1 MKRRDSISRV
11 VAALVGVV
19 PIAAFAQATTPAA
32 ARAEALARLALAG
45 AIVLSVLAVG
55 VGLLLYW
62 RGRRRAVS
70 DRRRIRELFGTP
82 ARTTAVLD
90 AAPAG
95 FFEWSAL
102 SGLETCSSGLAHS
115 LGASPVAVKTFRDL
129 SPYFSESDFAGLEVA
144 VDALRA
150 ERKPFDR
157 VVRAKNG
164 RVLEACGR
172 VVFAAGTGE
181 PLSFTLWFHDATAF
195 AGDVAVGQ
203 AAVAATAAERDRL
216 AEILDLAPFPAWRRG
231 SDLRIAWVN
240 RAYAAAVEAD
250 VASIVRNSVE
260 FVPGAGPQQSR
271 SLAALA
277 RETGVAQTDTRRFN
291 VAGERRVYEITEAAL
306 SDGGAMGFARDV
318 TAREEARA
326 ELKRHTQA
334 HAAVMDRLRSA
345 IAIFGPDRKLRFF
358 NEAYLR
364 LWKLDEAW
372 LQAAP
377 SHGEILEVLREARR
391 IPEAADFRAYKAQVI
406 GLYASALSPEEEV
419 QHLPDG
425 CTLRVITAPHPFGGL
440 MFLYEDVSDRI
451 ELERA
456 RNTLAAVQRA
466 TLDHLFEGVAVFGGD
481 GRLKLYNRRFASL
494 WKLDESFLASEPHV
508 ADVAERC
515 RDLFPSRGGPWP
527 ALKDRIV
534 SRALDRTA
542 RTARLARPDGL
553 MVQYASVPLPD
564 GNTRHTYLDVSDE
577 QRAAPPRAAS
587 RS

>member
-1 MKRRDSISRV
+1 MVAHPRYHGLRPIHRAGEARGVKRRDSISRV

-19 PIAAFAQATTPAA
+19 PTAAFAQATTPAA

-260 FVPGAGPQQSR
+260 FVPAPARSSRAPSRRWRARPASPRPTRGASTSPASAVSTRSR
-271 SLAALA
+271 KRRCPTAAPWA
-277 RETGVAQTDTRRFN
+277 SPATSPPGRKRAPSSSATRRRT
-291 VAGERRVYEITEAAL
+291 RR
-306 SDGGAMGFARDV
+306 
-318 TAREEARA
+318 
-326 ELKRHTQA
+326 
-334 HAAVMDRLRSA
+334 
-345 IAIFGPDRKLRFF
+345 
-358 NEAYLR
+358 
-364 LWKLDEAW
+364 
-372 LQAAP
+372 
-377 SHGEILEVLREARR
+377 
-391 IPEAADFRAYKAQVI
+391 
-406 GLYASALSPEEEV
+406 
-419 QHLPDG
+419 
-425 CTLRVITAPHPFGGL
+425 
-440 MFLYEDVSDRI
+440 
-451 ELERA
+451 
-456 RNTLAAVQRA
+456 
-466 TLDHLFEGVAVFGGD
+466 
-481 GRLKLYNRRFASL
+481 
-494 WKLDESFLASEPHV
+494 
-508 ADVAERC
+508 
-515 RDLFPSRGGPWP
+515 
-527 ALKDRIV
+527 
-534 SRALDRTA
+534 
-542 RTARLARPDGL
+542 
-553 MVQYASVPLPD
+553 
-564 GNTRHTYLDVSDE
+564 
-577 QRAAPPRAAS
+577 
-587 RS
+587 